1 MPCRYIVDK
10 ERKLVISIGWD
21 RLTFAEMRG
30 QQEEF
35 AKDPEFNPAF
45 NQLVDLTALTELDLT
60 VEEAKRIAR
69 CGMFLPTSRRAV
81 IASNAATYGM
91 GRMMDAYHSIATG
104 REEISVFHDR
114 ESALQWLGLDSLP
127 PYDKNR

>member
-21 RLTFAEMRG
+21 RLTFADMRG

-45 NQLVDLTALTELDLT
+45 NQLVDVTAVTVLDVT
-60 VEEAKRIAR
+60 IEEAKRIAR
-69 CGMFLPTSRRAV
+69 RGMFLPTSRRAV
-81 IASNAATYGM
+81 IAS
-91 GRMMDAYHSIATG
+91 
-104 REEISVFHDR
+104 SVFHDR
-114 ESALQWLGLDSLP
+114 ESALKWLGLDNLP
-127 PYDKNR
+127 PYDKQ